1 VAPPK
6 RKTTGG
12 RVTAPKATTS
22 PSIPSTTT
30 HAVRARAGEVQNSS
44 RYTPPHP
51 EHYDE
56 SSRWV
61 PIIMGILLAGGLL
74 VIMSRYF
81 FWDSNLPTVIG
92 LALLLAGLFMATKWK

>member
-1 VAPPK
+1 MPTV
-6 RKTTGG
+6 KTTLN
-12 RVTAPKATTS
+12 

-30 HAVRARAGEVQNSS
+30 HAVGARAGEVKNSA
-44 RYTPPHP
+44 RYTAPHA

-92 LALLLAGLFMATKWK
+92 LGLLLSGLFMATKWK